1 MSTSESISIDI
12 TRIMT
17 EDKNGNGE
25 NLRIFCLCANHE
37 GMRRNRVTPQLIN
50 YINSIMDRVSIHFT
64 TCPSFPHKIIPG
76 NHSMGG

>member
-1 MSTSESISIDI
+1 
-12 TRIMT
+12 MT

-37 GMRRNRVTPQLIN
+37 SMRMNRVTPQLIL
-50 YINSIMDRVSIHFT
+50 NSIMDRVSIHFM
-64 TCPSFPHKIIPG
+64 TCPSFPHTIIPD